1 MPGAPRAHAEHLCPP
16 SVPSWPSPSAP
27 HGLLGSSSHAG
38 SQAWPLLTQHPCQLL
53 PHLPGR
59 LSIVGERG
67 PAHIPCFSQ
76 PGCPAESR
84 ASGKLP
90 RAAASGSALHP
101 ACVPEGM
108 LCSDF
113 TEGPGQRPGRSHCPS
128 NTTVPTLP
136 SSPGLSIRVSIRE
149 VCPSS
154 RATWPWLGNIPECDF
169 RPALSHDCCAME
181 TPPSAPLPAPPQ
193 GHFPCNFPAPGIRV
207 IPTLAR
213 AWVSPLFSLPPS
225 LLCPS
230 HSPEG

>member
-1 MPGAPRAHAEHLCPP
+1 MPGAPHAHAEHLCPP

-59 LSIVGERG
+59 LSVVGERG

-113 TEGPGQRPGRSHCPS
+113 IQGPGQRPGEIP
-128 NTTVPTLP
+128 LP
-136 SSPGLSIRVSIRE
+136 QQHHGPH
-149 VCPSS
+149 
-154 RATWPWLGNIPECDF
+154 
-169 RPALSHDCCAME
+169 PALFPRAQH
-181 TPPSAPLPAPPQ
+181 PSVHPGSLSFLPGNLA
-193 GHFPCNFPAPGIRV
+193 
-207 IPTLAR
+207 LAR
-213 AWVSPLFSLPPS
+213 EHLRV
-225 LLCPS
+225 
-230 HSPEG
+230 